1 MTRGR
6 KRLPTKEKELR
17 GTLKAERVVANEM
30 TVQVVQN
37 LPSPPEWLTEI
48 GKEEFIKVTSELYN
62 KQMLHQIDLKLIEAY
77 CNSMALHIETEMMLR
92 EKGRIQVY
100 RNTDGTIKHTQSV
113 PYQAIADKALDKAL
127 KIAVQFGLT
136 PSARS
141 TISQPALIQ
150 QNNEY
155 NFFD

>member
-1 MTRGR
+1 MRGR

-100 RNTDGTIKHTQSV
+100 RNTDGTIKHT
-113 PYQAIADKALDKAL
+113 P
-127 KIAVQFGLT
+127 T
-136 PSARS
+136 
-141 TISQPALIQ
+141 LIQ

>member
-1 MTRGR
+1 MSRGR

-17 GTLKAERVVANEM
+17 GTLKAERVVPNEM
-30 TVQVVQN
+30 TAQVVKS
-37 LPSPPEWLTEI
+37 LPDPPEWLTEI
-48 GKEEFIKVTSELYN
+48 GKEEFVKVTSELFN
-62 KQMLHQIDLKLIEAY
+62 KQMLHQIDIKLIEAY
-77 CNSMALHIETEMMLR
+77 CNAMALHIETEMMLR

-100 RNTDGTIKHTQSV
+100 RNEDGSIKHTQSV
-113 PYQAIADKALDKAL
+113 PYQAISDKALDKAL
-127 KIAVQFGLT
+127 KIAAQFGLT

-141 TISQPALIQ
+141 TISQPTLIQ